1 MGTLRQFAF
10 ARSST
15 IRTLEKITENKW
27 EQQPEGFSNTIL
39 WNAGH
44 IFVVTENLLS
54 KADGSYVIQHSKW
67 SAFFAPGT
75 RPADWS
81 EPPTGPSIVL
91 ESLRDQK
98 TRIREEFFGKTNQP
112 ASEPFSIGSHL
123 MDTTSSLIQFA
134 TWHEGTH
141 LGIIQSLD
149 KVITDA

>member
-27 EQQPEGFSNTIL
+27 GQQPEGFSNTIL

-44 IFVVTENLLS
+44 IFVVTETLLGKS
-54 KADGSYVIQHSKW
+54 DASYVIQNPKW
-67 SAFFAPGT
+67 SEFFASGT
-75 RPADWS
+75 RPVDWF
-81 EPPTGPSIVL
+81 EPAASPNTVL
-91 ESLRDQK
+91 DSLRDQK
-98 TRIREEFFGKTNQP
+98 SRIREDFFGKTSQP
-112 ASEPFSIGSHL
+112 AAEPFSIGSHL
-123 MDTTSSLIQFA
+123 MDTPSSLIQFA

-149 KVITDA
+149 KVIADA